1 MATGSFRRAALER
14 FSTPDRLDQPVRIVA
29 AWAWTA
35 LAALLLILA
44 AGTIAS
50 IVMTVSEKIPGKGI
64 VIAQTGILEIPFPE
78 AGRLLETR
86 PRIGDQVR
94 RGDVVALIENATL
107 RRDLDVA
114 RKAHHDAEEQRRQ
127 VTIFHTI
134 AAQART
140 DADQRRQ
147 RDLELTVTLIRKR
160 LALLQERASP
170 GHASPGHAG
179 TDQNVGPHVIATG
192 TQPQDARMAIWS
204 AEEDLAAIQR
214 LSSEI
219 DLATTLASIHDRREQ
234 LELDLKVEG
243 TARQAAL
250 IEEQVRRSE
259 EVVSPYSGIV
269 VELKHD
275 QGRLIQKGAP
285 LLTLLPGAS
294 AEDAKH
300 AGPLRVVLFVP
311 ATDGKRIVPG
321 MAVEISPSGFPR
333 EEHGFMQGRVAR
345 VADMPMTED
354 GMLHLL
360 KNAHLAASLLSDGPP
375 LALDVE
381 LVPDPQ
387 APSGFAWSSPSGP
400 AATVGPGTLATG
412 HVRVRNR
419 RLIEFVVPATRVLF
433 AGKARPPDATAV
445 LGYRRQ

>member
-1 MATGSFRRAALER
+1 MATGIFRRAALER

-29 AWAWTA
+29 AWTWI
-35 LAALLLILA
+35 ALLALLAILT

-50 IVMTVSEKIPGKGI
+50 IVVTVSEKIPGKGI

-107 RRDLDVA
+107 RHDLDAA
-114 RKAHHDAEEQRRQ
+114 RKAHHDAQEQRRQ
-127 VTIFHTI
+127 VAAFHAV
-134 AAQART
+134 AAQASA
-140 DADQRRQ
+140 DADRRRQ
-147 RDLELTVTLIRKR
+147 RDLEQTAALIRRR
-160 LALLQERASP
+160 LALLQERASQEP
-170 GHASPGHAG
+170 ASDGQDLRA
-179 TDQNVGPHVIATG
+179 HVIATG
-192 TQPQDARMAIWS
+192 TQSQDPRMAIWS

-219 DLATTLASIHDRREQ
+219 DLTATLAGMRDRREL
-234 LELDLKVEG
+234 LELDLRVEG

-259 EVVSPYSGIV
+259 EVVSPYSGVV

-275 QGRLIQKGAP
+275 QGRIVRKGAP

-294 AEDAKH
+294 AEDAEH

-311 ATDGKRIVPG
+311 ASDGMRITPG
-321 MAVEISPSGFPR
+321 MTVEISPSAFPR

-345 VADMPMTED
+345 VAHMPATED

-360 KNAHLAASLLSDGPP
+360 KNPHLAASLSSDGPP
-375 LALDVE
+375 IALDVE
-381 LVPDPQ
+381 LLPDPR

-400 AATVGPGTLATG
+400 AVALGPGTLATG

-433 AGKARPPDATAV
+433 AAKIRAPDTAI
-445 LGYRRQ
+445 LGHHRQ